1 MSEGAWRTQVREAP
15 FCLFYFLSKSPL
27 SGAPNGKRALHFGTN
42 KGTHCKLPGDSGSK
56 NEQDLAAALE
66 SECEVV
72 FFLFGTILS
81 IAGLVQRVKAAGKV
95 ALVHADLV
103 EGLGNREIAVDAL
116 KALCVPD
123 GIISTRPPL
132 VRRARHLKLITV
144 QRAFILDS
152 MSISSLAGQLSVGK
166 PDFIEVLPGIMPR
179 VITEISERYAT
190 PVIAGGLI
198 KYKDDVLA
206 ALRAGRGGGVHHMPR
221 RMAHVKCTA
230 RRFARQA
237 AQQKRRHTI

>member
-1 MSEGAWRTQVREAP
+1 MDELQICRQRLMDCPVIAAV
-15 FCLFYFLSKSPL
+15 
-27 SGAPNGKRALHFGTN
+27 
-42 KGTHCKLPGDSGSK
+42 K

-81 IAGLVQRVKAAGKV
+81 LAGLVQRVKAAGKV

-103 EGLGNREIAVDAL
+103 EGLGNREVAVDAL
-116 KALCVPD
+116 KALCGPD
-123 GIISTRPPL
+123 GIISTRPQL

-152 MSISSLAGQLSVGK
+152 MSVSSLAGQLSVGK

-179 VITEISERYAT
+179 IITEISERYAT

-206 ALRAGRGGGVHHMPR
+206 AIRAGAVAVSTTCHAVWHM
-221 RMAHVKCTA
+221 
-230 RRFARQA
+230 
-237 AQQKRRHTI
+237 

>member
-1 MSEGAWRTQVREAP
+1 MDEPQACMQRLMGCPVIAAV
-15 FCLFYFLSKSPL
+15 
-27 SGAPNGKRALHFGTN
+27 
-42 KGTHCKLPGDSGSK
+42 K

-66 SECEVV
+66 SECEAV

-116 KALCVPD
+116 KALCGPD

-179 VITEISERYAT
+179 VITEISERYVT

-206 ALRAGRGGGVHHMPR
+206 ALRAGAAAVSTTCHAVWHM
-221 RMAHVKCTA
+221 
-230 RRFARQA
+230 
-237 AQQKRRHTI
+237 

>member
-1 MSEGAWRTQVREAP
+1 MDELQICRQRLMDCPVIAAV
-15 FCLFYFLSKSPL
+15 
-27 SGAPNGKRALHFGTN
+27 
-42 KGTHCKLPGDSGSK
+42 K

-81 IAGLVQRVKAAGKV
+81 WAGREQGVKAAGKGG
-95 ALVHADLV
+95 LVHAEV
-103 EGLGNREIAVDAL
+103 VKGLGNREVAVDAL
-116 KALCVPD
+116 KALCGPD
-123 GIISTRPPL
+123 GIISTRPQL

-152 MSISSLAGQLSVGK
+152 MSVSSLAGQLSVGK

-179 VITEISERYAT
+179 IITEISERYAT

-206 ALRAGRGGGVHHMPR
+206 AIRAGAVAVSTTCHAVWHM
-221 RMAHVKCTA
+221 
-230 RRFARQA
+230 
-237 AQQKRRHTI
+237 

>member
-1 MSEGAWRTQVREAP
+1 MDCPVIAAV
-15 FCLFYFLSKSPL
+15 
-27 SGAPNGKRALHFGTN
+27 
-42 KGTHCKLPGDSGSK
+42 K

-81 IAGLVQRVKAAGKV
+81 KV

-103 EGLGNREIAVDAL
+103 EGLGNREVAVDAL
-116 KALCVPD
+116 KALCGPD
-123 GIISTRPPL
+123 GIISTRPQL

-152 MSISSLAGQLSVGK
+152 MSVSSLAGQLSVGK

-179 VITEISERYAT
+179 IITEISERYAT

-206 ALRAGRGGGVHHMPR
+206 AIRAGAVAVSTTCHAVWHM
-221 RMAHVKCTA
+221 
-230 RRFARQA
+230 
-237 AQQKRRHTI
+237 

>member
-1 MSEGAWRTQVREAP
+1 MKEIIDRIAYCPVIA
-15 FCLFYFLSKSPL
+15 
-27 SGAPNGKRALHFGTN
+27 AV
-42 KGTHCKLPGDSGSK
+42 K

-72 FFLFGTILS
+72 FFLSL
-81 IAGLVQRVKAAGKV
+81 AGLVQRVKAAGKV

-103 EGLGNREIAVDAL
+103 EGLGNREVAVDAL
-116 KALCVPD
+116 KALCGPD
-123 GIISTRPPL
+123 GIISTRPQL

-152 MSISSLAGQLSVGK
+152 MSVSSLSVGK

-179 VITEISERYAT
+179 IITEISERYAT

-206 ALRAGRGGGVHHMPR
+206 AIRAGAVAVSTTCHAVWHM
-221 RMAHVKCTA
+221 
-230 RRFARQA
+230 
-237 AQQKRRHTI
+237 